1 MNTILAFLFELF
13 SRLKTESPTFFKK
26 LQWGSGILLSICGV
40 LKLLLSTKVW
50 LPTNADGINDFLG
63 YAITAITTVFGT
75 SFLPTKDV
83 SLSNANRMADGPGT
97 DPNKP
102 HGQKPA

>member
-1 MNTILAFLFELF
+1 MNAILAFLFEIF
-13 SRLKTESPTFFKK
+13 SRLKTESPVFFKK
-26 LQWGSGILLSICGV
+26 LQWVSGILLAIGGI

-50 LPTNADGINDFLG
+50 LPSNAEGISDFLG

-75 SFLPTKDV
+75 SFLPTKDT
-83 SLSNANRMADGPGT
+83 SLSDANRLADGPGGT

-102 HGQKPA
+102 HGKLP